1 MRDMALLRFLML
13 LSLVVWRGGLIFFA
27 AVVAPTVFKVL
38 PTHEL
43 AGSVVTRSLAALHW
57 MGIISGIIF
66 AASSMSYAHI
76 TRGAAHPFAVRH
88 LLVYLMLALTLA
100 SQFGISPKMQALR
113 SSMVEIDEVPHDDPR
128 RVEFNRLH
136 VWSTRLEGGVLLAGL
151 VLLFLTARRLS

>member
-1 MRDMALLRFLML
+1 ML
-13 LSLVVWRGGLIFFA
+13 LSLVVWVGGLVFFA

-57 MGIISGIIF
+57 MGIVSGIVF
-66 AASSMSYAHI
+66 AVSSMAYSYATH
-76 TRGAAHPFAVRH
+76 GAAHPFAVRH
-88 LLVYLMLALTLA
+88 LLIYLMLALTLA

-113 SSMVEIDEVPHDDPR
+113 ASMGTIDNVPHDDPR

-136 VWSTRLEGGVLLAGL
+136 VWSTRLEGGVLFAGV
-151 VLLFLTARRLS
+151 VLLLLTARRF

>member
-1 MRDMALLRFLML
+1 MRNMALLRFLML
-13 LSLVVWRGGLIFFA
+13 LSLVVWLGGLIFFA

-66 AASSMSYAHI
+66 AVTSMAYAHI
-76 TRGAAHPFAVRH
+76 TRGAAHPFAIRH
-88 LLVYLMLALTLA
+88 LLIYLMLALTLA

-113 SSMVEIDEVPHDDPR
+113 SSMGTIDNVPHDDPR

-136 VWSTRLEGGVLLAGL
+136 VWSTRLESGVLLAGL